1 MAVPRCWDCEVIE
14 MLSVKESDLPKKYRA
29 QVRNKL
35 KSQTQRQQVS
45 FQDRIDA
52 AFEKENKTKY
62 CSTSITIDGHTFPS
76 RKEADFYS
84 ELKIRERA
92 GEISDLV
99 LQPRFLL
106 QDSFEYHG
114 KVYSK
119 MEYVAD
125 FQYVENGRIVVV
137 DTKGFVTDVYR
148 LKKKLFLYKYG
159 SLYEFLEVH

>member
-1 MAVPRCWDCEVIE
+1 MAVFRYWDCEVIVV
-14 MLSVKESDLPKKYRA
+14 LSVKASDLPKKYRA

-52 AFEKENKTKY
+52 AFEKV
-62 CSTSITIDGHTFPS
+62 
-76 RKEADFYS
+76 YS

-125 FQYVENGRIVVV
+125 FQYVEICR
-137 DTKGFVTDVYR
+137 KR
-148 LKKKLFLYKYG
+148 
-159 SLYEFLEVH
+159 